1 MAFLYGSRTERPH
14 VRMERDVL
22 DKSKLRLTVSETGSS
37 PASYGSG
44 LASELRAQV
53 DFLPVTACEVRPE
66 ARKPVT
72 HVYGP

>member
-37 PASYGSG
+37 SASYGPDG
-44 LASELRAQV
+44 RQEKGIALTPSELRRLA
-53 DFLPVTACEVRPE
+53 FRLLAELE
-66 ARKPVT
+66 
-72 HVYGP
+72 G